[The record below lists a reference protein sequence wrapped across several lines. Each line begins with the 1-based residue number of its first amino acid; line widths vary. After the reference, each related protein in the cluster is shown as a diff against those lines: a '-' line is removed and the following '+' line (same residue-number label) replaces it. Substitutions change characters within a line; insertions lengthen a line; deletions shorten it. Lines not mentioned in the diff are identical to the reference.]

1 MTTDKAK
8 PPRINPTHEY
18 GKAEA
23 LQVRFGINIMTGE
36 LLAAIII
43 FGANIEFHLE
53 QAIWQLRGQPI
64 PAKPDTDAK
73 MISSLI
79 DILERVSST
88 VEDEAKRQMLATWC
102 AAARAGF
109 IIRNNIAHGVT
120 IQFAGGSTMMMR
132 NPGWGVERK
141 RSFGSFTADVSVLT
155 MVWDSFSV
163 LLRIIHA
170 VSVGK
175 ANLAHDKLAMRALNE
190 ARSILGEF
198 ADHTYGPHF
207 EKY

>member
-1 MTTDKAK
+1 MMIDKPK
-8 PPRINPTHEY
+8 PPRISPTHEY

-23 LQVRFGINIMTGE
+23 LQVRFGINIITGE

-79 DILERVSST
+79 DMLEGVSST
-88 VEDEAKRQMLATWC
+88 VEDEAKRKMLATWC

-120 IQFAGGSTMMMR
+120 IQFDSGSTMMMR

-141 RSFGSFTADVSVLT
+141 RSFGSFTADLGVLT
-155 MVWDSFSV
+155 MVRDSFAV
-163 LLRIIHA
+163 LLRSIHA
-170 VSVGK
+170 VSLGK
-175 ANLAHDKLAMRALNE
+175 DDPADDKLAMRALNE
-190 ARSILGEF
+190 ARSVLGEF